1 MGDIKVYR
9 DYKDYTFYFNRYN
22 DWQDFMSVG
31 NAAVIKANKEFPNQM
46 YIYELPAQ
54 RVVKVRKVLKVLQ
67 IGGVPNPMNKT
78 DWLRDDSNTIE
89 KFDKGFYT
97 KFLQSDLL
105 DNVILAFDEILDNI
119 DMGGSFEKS
128 KLIITDRTQGIFD
141 FGLAS
146 LGLFEKVEFYSNK
159 LAIDNPLEFFTEEVA
174 GIVPAINVIKNKL
187 EQYIYTSEESGIKY
201 FLTKQNK
208 GTQAALNDG
217 YSLDDIPL
225 KYKSFGTR
233 QKKSYLMF
241 KKKSGKVKK
250 VDLYVGVGGLS
261 DMDSTGMLQRA
272 LPMFMAAEFF
282 ESVGIR
288 TRINSSRMFEN
299 TESINILN
307 YVKSKETSRLTP
319 EQNKI
324 INCSTVVIKD
334 FGEGLD
340 FTRLSVAVADERT
353 FRYNLWKLMPS
364 INAIDFGVG
373 MSGWGRT
380 VYGDD
385 IMFETAERYKNWY
398 REQIDKGNKE
408 WIKLDKPLMIFG
420 GVPNPQNSWT
430 YNGDKNESG
439 YKDIVKEFYRILDI
453 VDFTY
458 NKTEKAAQR
467 IYTRQVEVDGK
478 DKYEYTKYV
487 LDIFGQAFG
496 VAEGGMYPDP
506 KVEIDEKD
514 INFEEKIK
522 ELNLFLAEKYLI

>member
-1 MGDIKVYR
+1 MSEPKVYK

-22 DWQDFMSVG
+22 DWQDFMSIG

-46 YIYELPAQ
+46 YGYTRDVE
-54 RVVKVRKVLKVLQ
+54 
-67 IGGVPNPMNKT
+67 NPMNNT
-78 DWLRDDSNTIE
+78 DWLRDDSDTIE

-159 LAIDNPLEFFTEEVA
+159 LAIDNPLEFFTEGVA
-174 GIVPAINVIKNKL
+174 GIVPAINVIKNEL
-187 EQYIYTSEESGIKY
+187 EQYIYTSEESGIEY

-241 KKKSGKVKK
+241 KKKGGKVKK

-261 DMDSTGMLQRA
+261 GMDSTGMLQRA

-307 YVKSKETSRLTP
+307 YAKSKETSRLTP
-319 EQNKI
+319 KQNKI

-340 FTRLSVAVADERT
+340 FTRLAVAVADERT

-373 MSGWGRT
+373 MSGYGRT
-380 VYGDD
+380 VYGGDK
-385 IMFETAERYKNWY
+385 MFETGERYKNWY
-398 REQIDKGNKE
+398 REQIDTGNKE
-408 WIKLDKPLMIFG
+408 WIKLEKPLMIFG
-420 GVPNPQNSWT
+420 GVPNPQSSWT

-458 NKTEKAAQR
+458 NKTEKAAER
-467 IYTRQVEVDGK
+467 IYNRQVEVDGEIVPYGK
-478 DKYEYTKYV
+478 DKYKYKRYV

-506 KVEIDEKD
+506 KVEVAEKD
-514 INFEEKIK
+514 INYEEKIK
-522 ELNLFLAEKYLI
+522 ELNLFLKEKNIRI